1 MKRHEVSA
9 VLAILHEVYPRR
21 IGGGDTATTVDV
33 WSVLLADADPRQILL
48 AATTW
53 ARGDNPHP
61 PTPGAL
67 LALCATTERL
77 TAGEAWGKVRAAI
90 QHVGYGGSPDL
101 DDLTRKAIEA
111 VGGPWEAMCKSLQSN
126 EITAL
131 RARFIEAYDQ
141 MDAREA
147 LAQSIGNA
155 DAVLEL
161 ARPIA
166 RQYAIG
172 NASGGKDRRQPN

>member
-21 IGGGDTATTVDV
+21 IGGGDTETTVDV
-33 WSVLLADADPRQILL
+33 WSVLLADADPRQILV

-67 LALCATTERL
+67 LGMCASTERL
-77 TAGEAWGKVRAAI
+77 TAGEAWGKVRAEI
-90 QHVGYGGSPDL
+90 QNVGCAGTPKL
-101 DDLTRKAIEA
+101 DDLTMAAIQA
-111 VGGPWEAMCKSLQSN
+111 VGGPWEAMCRSLESR

-141 MDAREA
+141 MDARQT
-147 LAQSIGNA
+147 LTKSIGNA

-172 NASGGKDRRQPN
+172 NAPGGQDRRQPD